1 MIKIFIYGMLG
12 LVLLVAGMLMRTVR
26 LTSKQVRVDPAAV
39 IEVDG
44 LKIASNLANALK
56 FRTISRQDPAR
67 FQAEAFLALHA
78 YLEDTFPGV
87 HAALTREVVADYSL
101 LYTWKGQKQDL
112 EPILLMAHLD
122 VVPVE
127 PGTEDDW
134 TYPAFAGRIA
144 EGFVWGRG
152 AMDFKVAV
160 TGILEAV
167 ELLLGQGFQP
177 RRTIYFAF
185 GHDEEIGGK
194 NGAAR
199 VAALLG
205 SRGVKPAF
213 VLDEGLSITEGIVPE
228 IIKPVAFIGIAE
240 KGYLS
245 LELTVETEGGHSSM
259 PSKETAIG
267 ILSTAIH
274 RLERNPFPAKF
285 EGPARR
291 MFEYLA
297 PEMSFPM
304 RFASANLWL
313 LQGLV
318 KRQFSAKPSSNAV
331 IRTTTAPTI
340 FDAGVKENVLPMKAR
355 AVVNFRILN
364 GNNISGVIDH
374 VRQTV
379 DDSRVQVKPIGKIQS
394 EPSPVSD
401 MHSSGFDILQRT
413 IRQVFPG
420 MIVAPGTVIGATDSR
435 HYVNLSRNIYRFSP
449 IWIGP
454 DDIRRIHG
462 TNERISIN
470 NYEQIVRFYYQLIR
484 NSESD
489 LEMAE

>member
-1 MIKIFIYGMLG
+1 MTKIFIYGMFG

-26 LTSKQVRVDPAAV
+26 LTSKQVRVEAAV
-39 IEVDG
+39 AIEVDG

-56 FRTISRQDPAR
+56 FRTISSQDSAR
-67 FQAEAFLALHA
+67 FQAEVFLALHE
-78 YLEDTFPGV
+78 YLEETFPRV
-87 HAALTREVVADYSL
+87 HAELTREVVGDYSL
-101 LYTWKGQKQDL
+101 LYTWKGARKDL
-112 EPILLMAHLD
+112 KPILLLAHLD

-144 EGFVWGRG
+144 EGFIRGRG

-167 ELLLGQGFQP
+167 ELMIGQGFRPQ
-177 RRTIYFAF
+177 RTIHLAF

-194 NGAAR
+194 NGAVRMAE
-199 VAALLG
+199 LLG
-205 SRGVKPAF
+205 SRGVEPGY

-228 IIKPVAFIGIAE
+228 ITRPVAFIGIAE

-245 LELTVETEGGHSSM
+245 LELTVETEGGHSAM
-259 PSKETAIG
+259 PPEETAIG
-267 ILSTAIH
+267 ILSAAIH

-313 LQGLV
+313 LRGFA
-318 KRQFSAKPSSNAV
+318 KWQFSAKPSSNAV
-331 IRTTTAPTI
+331 IRTTMAPT
-340 FDAGVKENVLPMKAR
+340 FFEAGVKENVLPTKAR

-364 GNNISGVIDH
+364 GNSISGVIDH
-374 VRQTV
+374 VRETV
-379 DDSRVQVKPIGKIQS
+379 DDSRVRIQPTGKIKS

-401 MHSSGFDILQRT
+401 IHSASFDILQRT

-435 HYVNLSRNIYRFSP
+435 HYVKLSKNIYRFSP
-449 IWIGP
+449 VWIRP
-454 DDIRRIHG
+454 EDIRRIHG
-462 TNERISIN
+462 ANERISVE

-484 NSESD
+484 NSESH